1 MAPISPVPASPDWKA
16 LPRMRILDVG
26 VTIDPPG
33 ATYGPR
39 VQNHYEI
46 IWMMEGEAKATFDR
60 KTIEVVEG
68 SILLRYPGVKDY
80 YEWSPKRRTVHA
92 YVHFDL
98 DPQRRARLSK
108 PVVPA
113 SRKMPPN
120 DILRPLFGFLLQAV
134 GMVEP
139 LRSELA
145 LPALDLMLRAYVSGE
160 VTVKPSPHPR
170 LPEAVERAVEAI
182 RENTAQSP
190 PAPLRLK
197 ELSQA
202 AHTTPENLCRLF
214 KKSLQVGP
222 LEYVKLAR
230 LDRAANQLR
239 RTPSSLKEIA
249 LSTGFYDAFHLSR
262 SFKKVY
268 GVSPKEFRE
277 TEANEWIAQKNPII
291 RMLDA
296 HHSGETSVKNGSL

>member
-1 MAPISPVPASPDWKA
+1 MASLPPTRATVEWKT
-16 LPRMRILDVG
+16 LPRMRILDMG

-39 VQNHYEI
+39 VQNHYEF
-46 IWMMEGEAKATFDR
+46 IWVMEGEAKATFDR
-60 KTIEVVEG
+60 RMMELEEG
-68 SILLRYPGVKDY
+68 CILLRRPGVKDY
-80 YEWSPKRRTVHA
+80 YEWSPRRRTVHA

-98 DPQRRARLSK
+98 DPQRRSRVSK
-108 PVVPA
+108 PFVPA
-113 SRKMPPN
+113 FRKMPPN
-120 DILRPLFGFLLQAV
+120 DILRPLFGFLLQ
-134 GMVEP
+134 VEGLREP
-139 LRSELA
+139 QRSELA
-145 LPALDLMLRAYVSGE
+145 LPALDLMLRAYGSGE
-160 VTVKPSPHPR
+160 VTIKPSPHPR
-170 LPEAVERAVEAI
+170 LPEAVVRVVEVI
-182 RENTAQSP
+182 RLNTAQSP
-190 PAPLRLK
+190 PAPLKLK

-222 LEYVKLAR
+222 LEYVKLSR

-268 GVSPKEFRE
+268 GISPKEFRE
-277 TEANEWIAQKNPII
+277 TVDNEWVAQKNPII
-291 RMLDA
+291 RMLDFENQPTL
-296 HHSGETSVKNGSL
+296 SPKNAPV